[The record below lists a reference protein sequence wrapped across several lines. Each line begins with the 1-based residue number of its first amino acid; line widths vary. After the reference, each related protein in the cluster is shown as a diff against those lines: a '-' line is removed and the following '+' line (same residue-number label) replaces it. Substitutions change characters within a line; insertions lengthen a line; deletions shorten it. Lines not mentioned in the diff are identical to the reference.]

1 MPGKP
6 PPPTAV
12 SEIIAGDRNLSVVTA
27 GPPPRRGFTRLDQ
40 ADFLLAVR
48 GSDPEFAVMH
58 PVLALCSLPRKNP
71 GEALQWRRQNGVV
84 DAHRDSNRGFRP
96 ALRTAS
102 GRDVT
107 HVL

>member
-12 SEIIAGDRNLSVVTA
+12 SEIIASDRNLSVVTA

-71 GEALQWRRQNGVV
+71 GEALQWRRQNGWWTLTVT
-84 DAHRDSNRGFRP
+84 ATGDSGLPYGLPRVG
-96 ALRTAS
+96 T
-102 GRDVT
+102 
-107 HVL
+107 